1 MFQLCYIKCPDG
13 DPDVSRPTGIDPP
26 RELRSILAHE
36 WKLPHNLL
44 ASTSFLLC
52 WRTRDSADLREL
64 LVRGTRTCRC
74 FREAVLF
81 CLLRGTQH
89 IGVKLP
95 DTGTRELLLLEKV
108 SGLKVDLFLFPL
120 KRLCSLLFRISA
132 QCIRSSLT
140 TSSAPDSLGS
150 SMEVSHMTTI
160 ATKAWRTTTMRKN

>member
-1 MFQLCYIKCPDG
+1 MCYIKCPDG
-13 DPDVSRPTGIDPP
+13 DPDVSRPTGIDPT

-52 WRTRDSADLREL
+52 WRTRDSAVLREL
-64 LVRGTRTCRC
+64 LVRGTRTCC

-95 DTGTRELLLLEKV
+95 ETGTRGELMLLEMG

-132 QCIRSSLT
+132 QCIRSLLT
-140 TSSAPDSLGS
+140 TSSALDSLGS
-150 SMEVSHMTTI
+150 SMEVSHMTTG
-160 ATKAWRTTTMRKN
+160 ATRAWRTTTMRKS